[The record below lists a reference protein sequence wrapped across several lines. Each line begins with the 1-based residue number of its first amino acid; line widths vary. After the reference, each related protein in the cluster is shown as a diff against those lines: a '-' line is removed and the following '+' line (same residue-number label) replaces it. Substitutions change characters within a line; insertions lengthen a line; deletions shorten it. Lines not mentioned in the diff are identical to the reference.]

1 MSSYSSL
8 ELGLGVYISNTV
20 LDNADVACSGT
31 TCCVSKAG
39 LFGFHSCVTKP
50 GLF

>member
-1 MSSYSSL
+1 MRSYSSL
-8 ELGLGVYISNTV
+8 ELGLGVYIANTL

-31 TCCVSKAG
+31 TRRVSRAG
-39 LFGFHSCVTKP
+39 LFGCHSCVTKP

>member
-1 MSSYSSL
+1 MRSYSSL
-8 ELGLGVYISNTV
+8 ELGLGVHISNTL

-31 TCCVSKAG
+31 MLCVSTAG